1 MKIKFLL
8 FILLFLGC
16 TGCTG
21 NSDALK
27 LSTCNLNLGN
37 VNLNDSVTFSF
48 TIKNR
53 GTNTINACIM
63 PDCDC
68 IIVNAEQIELLPR
81 KKCRVDGKLLL
92 DDIGDYI
99 GYVYVMVGEKFY
111 TIKLTCNVK

>member
-21 NSDALK
+21 NSDVLK
-27 LSTCNLNLGN
+27 FSGCNLDLGN
-37 VNLNDSVTFSF
+37 VNVKDSVIFSF

-53 GTNTINACIM
+53 STNTINASII

-68 IIVNAEQIELLPR
+68 VIVNTGQLELLPR
-81 KKCRVDGKLLL
+81 EKYIIDGKLLL
-92 DDIGDYI
+92 DDIGDYTRYI
-99 GYVYVMVGEKFY
+99 YVMAGEKSY